1 MADRQSAEPV
11 TTPATVAGIVR
22 PPRRP
27 AGWRPPGPP
36 APAPPG
42 RPELWPRAGEDLCYL
57 AGNWRIL
64 QRLDGHRWSLD
75 DLVTAWFAATQA
87 RAAPP
92 ARTADLGCGI
102 GAVLLL
108 LAWYFPAARC
118 LGVEAQAV
126 SVELARRSL
135 GWNGVEDRCEVRHGD
150 LRDPSIV
157 PEGAAFDLVTGTPP
171 YLRPGAATAPRS
183 AQRAGCHL
191 TFLGGFADYCV
202 AAARLLRPQGRF
214 VACAGAVNA
223 SEVAEA
229 ARRAGLGV
237 DRCVDVIPREG
248 KGPLFTVYSMGRA
261 LELELVTV
269 RTDRPLVVRDR
280 ARGRTDAF
288 RRLRET
294 MGMPP

>member
-1 MADRQSAEPV
+1 VADRQSAEPV

-92 ARTADLGCGI
+92 ARTADLGCGT

-191 TFLGGFADYCV
+191 AFLGGFADYCV
-202 AAARLLRPQGRF
+202 AAARLSRPQGRF

-237 DRCVDVIPREG
+237 ERRLDVIPREG
-248 KGPLFTVYSMGRA
+248 KGPLFSVYSMGRA